1 MVWWSQ
7 VSVQEAENTVKLW
20 YKERQEVLI
29 WQEERKKEAIENRC
43 VHTLLGRARQFP
55 AVSRDKRALRGHIE
69 RAAINTP
76 VQVLSEHFLSFLPTT
91 HLLFPRFPSSFLSSL
106 CSHVRFWLCDCNRA
120 VLLMLPCVLC

>member
-1 MVWWSQ
+1 MVWWFQ

-76 VQVLSEHFLSFLPTT
+76 VQVLPEHFLVFSPHHSPPVPSLPLFLP
-91 HLLFPRFPSSFLSSL
+91 LLPL
-106 CSHVRFWLCDCNRA
+106 V
-120 VLLMLPCVLC
+120 M